1 MKKTS
6 QVILHLSDLHFG
18 CDKSDSERAARALAL
33 EGLNAAILKLQPE
46 WKPTIVCISG
56 DIGYKGLVSDYE
68 EAVVWLTKLLKDL
81 DIAPDHVLIC
91 AGNHDIDRNTVTYD
105 RPKDAIEADQMLA
118 LPLDAKYEI
127 PFQAYVA
134 FAQAFGIQPLQLGTA
149 SSYLIG
155 QRTLEGISF
164 CSLNSAWFCR
174 DQYDKEQLWIGRPY
188 FDVLEH
194 AGQVLH
200 TTKLATSPPTVFLL
214 HHPRDWFHQSE
225 IHSYGNRLNTFD
237 VVAGRCHLLLTG
249 HTHGESRRPDR
260 NGGAAHVMTGG
271 AFYES
276 ATYNNAFTLIRV
288 GTDRF
293 TYRTFDYDPRSA
305 TREWRQTIEATDLLF
320 RDSIVQGAIG
330 FAARAVPQ
338 LNDYREAT
346 QRYANGLVEAKSRA
360 LRPRGTL
367 PLSVPALVTIQVGR
381 MKLEQDRP
389 DNAQHLRQVRPI
401 PLIDAMRTARRTLLL
416 GDLGSGKST
425 LAAKFVVNSQTRT
438 PESIALCVP
447 AKLVPTTVQAG
458 GVPWTSTKDF
468 LASISAFVNN
478 HVLPNADGFDLSA
491 LLDSGVEVAIA
502 IDGLDEVS
510 PLVARVI
517 LDHLADVVDHWS
529 TVQVLAT
536 GRPVEL
542 AGLDYEKWQLCS
554 PVPVQDDDKLQF
566 FIEEAIADGKDQDSA
581 IAIATSAL
589 TRLRALPELHSLAD
603 TPLFC
608 KLLFDQLQ
616 SQEQQEV
623 LTLGDLLYRLLG
635 KRLAE
640 WAAQD
645 SKASVNVQFDSLYP
659 DSGSRVKLLSHLAAS
674 TDRNR
679 AIPVEQARRVLET
692 LLPDVSGVSKP
703 QLVDQAMRSFASA
716 GLVSLEGGNFEL
728 SLRSFDDFCRGYA
741 LADAALADP
750 TMFVPKDLSEWRS
763 VAFAATMARRF
774 GVMDT
779 VRSVLCEYIK
789 QLLTA
794 SKDIASSAYI
804 VAESQDQATAEF
816 FVERLS
822 QMGRRPLSFSYDSPA
837 WPQTAQAIAESIRLA
852 GEHGFDWFFGEYLDP
867 RFPFVFAGSQ
877 LTVEMFLRWAALQIG
892 TLTEPRRKAL
902 RSLIMPHVAA
912 ESHQASQVIPAL
924 AVLIPDAFDTQT
936 RIRHS
941 IRLLETPQFRDAAE
955 LLIRDEFQ
963 KGNQDDILGYFA
975 EVLLGGDSP
984 QNAALLYLSLSQN
997 RPASRLVRAIL
1008 TQKRGRKPDRQHLHT
1023 SQKLKDLLGAEP
1035 FARFCRWYLFDGDT
1049 MLSAGAA
1056 IELFDLGERRLA
1068 LLSTALIQAL
1078 HDGAYVPRAEEILAT
1093 LIAEEGQ
1100 GTAET
1105 LVTYISNAHRDSLG
1119 GHSGWWRL
1127 LFQSIRDPRLRGPE
1141 LLVDCMRGVG
1151 EFLLSRYPE
1160 IRSSF
1165 RDLLLDP
1172 QSSRFRNALHSALNH
1187 AEPEIRHGAAMV
1199 LITSDPTNE
1208 AKALETVV
1216 NWKSRRHH
1224 GMWFE
1229 WEQFCLTLRFGPAVL
1244 SHLQSRLSLFSGES
1258 RIFALAILFQNGIE
1272 LSDTHFQELTTGSLT
1287 SAFSSEI
1294 LGAVA
1299 HADRIKKALRKV
1311 VDEGTEEPARKAA
1324 EILLGQP
1331 GEALDDEHRVRC
1343 MVLALDSNA
1352 WRNPEFASE
1361 LDRLKEDPDYAA
1373 LMTTESQRMIQ
1384 RGFKRPLIDQIYE
1397 AERVPSLW
1405 EDLVWNEVCNGSPG
1419 FRVASHGQWILEFLV
1434 SSSTSKAAIGKAARK
1449 FLFDPRITQGFNT
1462 HEPQSWLALLA
1473 HEAGE
1478 LTQEE
1483 LGEIVDCIDPIDK
1496 SAYVP
1501 LITRLGRAPKD
1512 ARRRRYQQLPQQN
1525 GKIAVTPETA
1535 TFEQFMEFARP
1546 ADVLHPEFCCLIEQ
1560 SLFNEPFSTEQLQ
1573 AFADQSQHGTLVAG
1587 ALACAYGILPEPSWA
1602 LIAIGQRAPGGYQN
1616 QHCMMTLLKLWRIA
1630 LFVAKDDKD
1639 WRSRYLA
1646 GLKQAISDNGPSLAA
1661 VASEVLDIDHSLSAE
1676 HLNIVMRHVVQTNF
1690 DDHDLYPRLAQ
1701 WLSTLEAKGALDE
1714 ASSSVDAVLAELDL
1728 QPWNVDESHPRDAGA
1743 YLMFPLLRWQL
1754 AGATDIVSRR
1764 VFLRGLKMAM
1774 LPPRSSDRQ
1783 LSGLPNRFVGIED
1796 VAPLIATVDRA
1807 LLEETIRYGLT
1818 LDDQELRTICRLFV
1832 FDIPAEDTE
1841 A

>member
-1 MKKTS
+1 METTK
-6 QVILHLSDLHFG
+6 QIILHLSDLHFG
-18 CDKSDSERAARALAL
+18 CDRSDSERAARALAL
-33 EGLNAAILKLQPE
+33 DGINAAILKLQPV

-56 DIGYKGLVSDYE
+56 DIGYKGLASDYE
-68 EAVVWLTKLLKDL
+68 EAAEWLTKLLKDL
-81 DIAPDHVLIC
+81 GIPWDHVLIC
-91 AGNHDIDRNTVTYD
+91 AGNHDIDRDAVTYD
-105 RPKDAIEADQMLA
+105 RPKDATESDQMLA
-118 LPLDAKYEI
+118 VPLDSKYES

-134 FAQAFGIQPLQLGTA
+134 FAQAFGIQPLSLGAA

-174 DQYDKEQLWIGRPY
+174 DKYDKEQLWIGRPY

-200 TTKLATSPPTVFLL
+200 TAKLATSRPTVFLL
-214 HHPRDWFHQSE
+214 HHPKDWFHQSE
-225 IHSYGNRLNTFD
+225 SHSYGNRLNTFD

-260 NGGAAHVMTGG
+260 NGGAAHIMTGG
-271 AFYES
+271 ATYDS

-320 RDSIVQGAIG
+320 RDSIVQGATG
-330 FAARAVPQ
+330 FAARAIPR
-338 LNDYREAT
+338 LNDYREASL
-346 QRYANGLVEAKSRA
+346 RYAKGVIEAKSRA

-367 PLSVPALVTIQVGR
+367 PLSVPALVTT
-381 MKLEQDRP
+381 EQDRTKLRQDRP
-389 DNAQHLRQVRPI
+389 EKTQHLPQARPI

-425 LAAKFVVNSQTRT
+425 LVAKFVVDSQTRT
-438 PESIALCVP
+438 PESIALSVP
-447 AKLVPTTVQAG
+447 AKLVPTTVKPG
-458 GVPWTSTKDF
+458 GAAWTSITDF
-468 LASISAFVNN
+468 LASISAYVNS
-478 HVLPNADGFDLSA
+478 HVLPNADSFDLSA
-491 LLDSGVEVAIA
+491 LLNSGVEVAIA

-517 LDHLADVVDHWS
+517 LDYLAGVVDHWS

-542 AGLDYEKWQLCS
+542 SGLDYGKWQLCS

-566 FIEEAIADGKDQDSA
+566 FTEEATADGKDLDSA

-589 TRLRALPELHSLAD
+589 ARLRAMPELHSLAD

-616 SQEQQEV
+616 SQEQHEV
-623 LTLGDLLYRLLG
+623 PTLGDLLYRLLG

-645 SKASVNVQFDSLYP
+645 SKATVNAQFDSAYP
-659 DSGSRVKLLSHLAAS
+659 DSGSRVKLLSLLAAS

-679 AIPVEQARRVLET
+679 SIPVEQARRRLEA
-692 LLPDVSGVSKP
+692 LLPDISGVSKP
-703 QLVDQAMRSFASA
+703 QLVDQAMRSFESA
-716 GLVSLEGGNFEL
+716 GLISLEGGNFEL

-741 LADAALADP
+741 LADAALTDP
-750 TMFVPKDLSEWRS
+750 AMVVPKDLSEWRS

-774 GVMDT
+774 GVMHT
-779 VRSVLCEYIK
+779 VRPALCEYLG
-789 QLLTA
+789 QLLNS
-794 SKDIASSAYI
+794 SKDIAASAYV
-804 VAESQDQATAEF
+804 VAESRDQATAEF
-816 FVERLS
+816 FVKRLS
-822 QMGRRPLSFSYDSPA
+822 QLGRRPLSFSYDSPA

-852 GEHGFDWFFGEYLDP
+852 GDEGFDWFFGEYLDP
-867 RFPFVFAGSQ
+867 RFPFVYVGSQ
-877 LTVEMFLRWAALQIG
+877 LTVEMFLRWAALHIG
-892 TLTEPRRKAL
+892 TLTDTQRKGL
-902 RSLIMPHVAA
+902 TSLIMPHVAA
-912 ESHQASQVIPAL
+912 ESHQASQAIPAL

-936 RIRHS
+936 RVRHS
-941 IRLLETPQFRDAAE
+941 IRLLEAPQFRDAAE

-963 KGNQDDILGYFA
+963 KGNQDDILGSFA
-975 EVLLGGDSP
+975 ETLLGGDSP

-1008 TQKRGRKPDRQHLHT
+1008 TQKRGRKPNRQHLHT
-1023 SQKLKDLLGAEP
+1023 SQKLKELLGAES

-1056 IELFDLGERRLA
+1056 IELFDLGDRRLD
-1068 LLSTALIQAL
+1068 LLGSALIQAL
-1078 HDGAYVPRAEEILAT
+1078 HDGGYVPRAEEILAT

-1100 GTAET
+1100 SAAESI
-1105 LVTYISNAHRDSLG
+1105 VSNIANAHRDRSG

-1151 EFLLSRYPE
+1151 EFLLPRYPE
-1160 IRSSF
+1160 IRSGF

-1172 QSSRFRNALHSALNH
+1172 QSSRFRSALHGALNH

-1216 NWKSRRHH
+1216 SWKSRRDH
-1224 GMWFE
+1224 GVWFE
-1229 WEQFCLTLRFGPAVL
+1229 WEQFCLTLRFGLSVL
-1244 SHLQSRLSLFSGES
+1244 SHLQSKLALFAGES
-1258 RIFALAILFQNGIE
+1258 RIFALAILFQNEIE
-1272 LSDTHFQELTTGSLT
+1272 LDDAHFQELTTGSLT
-1287 SAFSSEI
+1287 SLFSSEI
-1294 LGAVA
+1294 LGAAA
-1299 HADRIKKALRKV
+1299 HADRIQKALLKA

-1324 EILLGQP
+1324 EILLNQHP
-1331 GEALDDEHRVRC
+1331 EALDDEHRVRC
-1343 MVLALDSNA
+1343 TVLALDSNA

-1361 LDRLKEDPDYAA
+1361 LGRLKQDPHYAA
-1373 LMTTESQRMIQ
+1373 LMTSESQRIVE

-1397 AERVPSLW
+1397 AERIPSLW
-1405 EDLVWNEVCNGSPG
+1405 EDLVWNEVCNDSPG

-1434 SSSTSKAAIGKAARK
+1434 SSSTSKVAIGKAARK
-1449 FLFDPRITQGFNT
+1449 FLFDPRMTQRFNT
-1462 HEPQSWLALLA
+1462 DEPQSWLALLA

-1478 LTQEE
+1478 LREEE
-1483 LGEIVDCIDPIDK
+1483 LGEIVDRIDPIDK

-1512 ARRRRYQQLPQQN
+1512 GRRRRYRQPPQPSGTN
-1525 GKIAVTPETA
+1525 AILPETA
-1535 TFEQFMEFARP
+1535 TFERFMEFARP
-1546 ADVLHPEFCCLIEQ
+1546 ADVMHPEFCSLIEQ
-1560 SLFNEPFSTEQLQ
+1560 SLFNEPFSTKQLQ
-1573 AFADQSQHGTLVAG
+1573 ALADQSQQGALVAG
-1587 ALACAYGILPEPSWA
+1587 GLATVYGILPDPGWA
-1602 LIAIGQRAPGGYQN
+1602 LIAIGQRAPGGFQN
-1616 QHCMMTLLKLWRIA
+1616 QHCMLTLLRLWRIA
-1630 LFVAKDDKD
+1630 LFVAKNDND

-1646 GLKQAISDNGPSLAA
+1646 RLKRAISDNGPSLSS
-1661 VASEVLDIDHSLSAE
+1661 VASEVLEIDHSLNAE
-1676 HLNIVMRHVVQTNF
+1676 HLNIVLKHVVQTIF

-1701 WLSTLEAKGALDE
+1701 WLSTQEAKGTLEE
-1714 ASSSVDAVLAELDL
+1714 ASSSVDAALTELDL
-1728 QPWNVDESHPRDAGA
+1728 QPWNADESHPMDAGP
-1743 YLMFPLLRWQL
+1743 YLMFPLLRWRL
-1754 AGATDIVSRR
+1754 ADATEIVSRR
-1764 VFLRGLKMAM
+1764 VFLRGLKMAI

-1807 LLEETIRYGLT
+1807 HLQETIRYGLT
-1818 LDDQELRTICRLFV
+1818 LDDEELRTICRLFA
-1832 FDIPAEDTE
+1832 FDIPTDRSE